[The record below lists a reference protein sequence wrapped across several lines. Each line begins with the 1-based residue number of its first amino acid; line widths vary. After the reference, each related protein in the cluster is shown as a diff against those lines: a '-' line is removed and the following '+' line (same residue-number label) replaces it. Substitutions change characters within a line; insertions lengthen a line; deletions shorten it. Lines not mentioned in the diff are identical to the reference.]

1 MCVISH
7 TRSTHLVVCCCCFVY
22 STNYTH
28 TCQTADTSVC
38 KVLVRTAGWK
48 MSQRN
53 NRAVT
58 YLTDEEAVQLSEWA
72 AEAGKSQST
81 LLREAVLEYLDRD
94 RADRVEELAREN
106 RDLLEDLH
114 AHICD
119 GDAHTHKD
127 RGGMKRGSDSLEK
140 ARQMVRRLQENQG
153 EVIKADDVDRV
164 IEDMA
169 GVDDRT
175 LEKYK
180 DIFRRRGILFEHPGE
195 TAVWTT
201 EGNQWLNW
209 LERYAG
215 LNGRDAAEEIAEQ
228 YPVDI
233 RNGEKLQVYL
243 TDEAD
248 L

>member
-1 MCVISH
+1 
-7 TRSTHLVVCCCCFVY
+7 
-22 STNYTH
+22 
-28 TCQTADTSVC
+28 
-38 KVLVRTAGWK
+38 

-58 YLTDEEAVQLSEWA
+58 YLTDEEAAQLSEWA
-72 AEAGKSQST
+72 EDSGKSQST

-94 RADRVEELAREN
+94 RANRVEELAREN

-119 GDAHTHKD
+119 GDPHTHKD
-127 RGGMKRGSDSLEK
+127 QGGMKRGSDSLEK
-140 ARQMVRRLQENQG
+140 ARQMVRRLQENHG
-153 EVIKADDVDRV
+153 EVIKAADVDRV
-164 IEDMA
+164 IEDIA

-180 DIFRRRGILFEHPGE
+180 SIFRRRGILFEHPGE

-209 LERYAG
+209 LERYAA
-215 LNGRDAAEEIAEQ
+215 LNGPEAAEEIADQ
-228 YPVDI
+228 YPTDV
-233 RNGEKLQVYL
+233 RNGEKLQIYL
-243 TDEAD
+243 TDEAR